1 MPLAVLSFRK
11 TKYFYKG
18 KLDWDERSSAGRYV
32 RENCKAL
39 RVQLASL
46 LVFLLSCYLC
56 YNCFLYRYFFLVV
69 VIGLRSGCLHES
81 LLLLQ
86 TKTEKKWYSFLVFG
100 IFTWHLRVLIRSFV
114 LFRFKKSVARTHR
127 TFDFNVVPKVLS
139 YPSPTELER
148 KRGRLGDRTWKR
160 GWFDFMSYLYTN
172 LHDDFFLPLRPEFI
186 SFFLSYLNLLI
197 PLRFK

>member
-1 MPLAVLSFRK
+1 M
-11 TKYFYKG
+11 
-18 KLDWDERSSAGRYV
+18 
-32 RENCKAL
+32 
-39 RVQLASL
+39 
-46 LVFLLSCYLC
+46 
-56 YNCFLYRYFFLVV
+56 V

-100 IFTWHLRVLIRSFV
+100 IFTWDLRVLIRSFV
-114 LFRFKKSVARTHR
+114 LFRFKKSIARNHR
-127 TFDFNVVPKVLS
+127 TFDFNIVPKVLS

-160 GWFDFMSYLYTN
+160 GWFDFMSYLHTN
-172 LHDDFFLPLRPEFI
+172 LHDDFFLLLRPEFI

-197 PLRFK
+197 PLRFNLHKKAKPWRILVVVVVEWRHHVQNGPSERF